1 MCSQNFHLLGPITFL
16 PDNYSLIFF
25 VLLSNKSWYN
35 SICSC
40 EWFLFLTSNWKNSN
54 LIDLQHCSL
63 YLYSLILMSSLK
75 YTNMCMLASYQWDA
89 MLNGKV
95 KPWMTVH
102 SLRSQLTRKL
112 HTHRRVYRYVRYW
125 KCIPNGSKAC
135 VYTYLWME
143 ESARVKN
150 IFFFCLF
157 FGPSNKN
164 SKTVLSVSV
173 FSLVFV
179 NLACTQWFW
188 TTQKFFET

>member
-89 MLNGKV
+89 LLDGNV

-112 HTHRRVYRYVRYW
+112 HTHTHRDV
-125 KCIPNGSKAC
+125 CIGMC
-135 VYTYLWME
+135 VIE
-143 ESARVKN
+143 
-150 IFFFCLF
+150 
-157 FGPSNKN
+157 
-164 SKTVLSVSV
+164 SVSQMEV
-173 FSLVFV
+173 KRVCTRIYEWRKVRAWKISSSFASSLAQATKI
-179 NLACTQWFW
+179 L
-188 TTQKFFET
+188 

>member
-1 MCSQNFHLLGPITFL
+1 MGRILPVSSTLVSVLACHFVFLCVCVQHPKTASAMCSQNFHLLGPITFL

-40 EWFLFLTSNWKNSN
+40 EWFLFLTLNWKNSN

-89 MLNGKV
+89 MLDGNV

-112 HTHRRVYRYVRYW
+112 HTHTET
-125 KCIPNGSKAC
+125 C
-135 VYTYLWME
+135 V
-143 ESARVKN
+143 
-150 IFFFCLF
+150 
-157 FGPSNKN
+157 
-164 SKTVLSVSV
+164 
-173 FSLVFV
+173 
-179 NLACTQWFW
+179 
-188 TTQKFFET
+188 

>member
-1 MCSQNFHLLGPITFL
+1 MCSQNFRLLGPITFL

-40 EWFLFLTSNWKNSN
+40 ESFLFLTSNWKNSN
-54 LIDLQHCSL
+54 FIDLQHCSVHL
-63 YLYSLILMSSLK
+63 SSLILISSLK

-89 MLNGKV
+89 MLDGNV

-112 HTHRRVYRYVRYW
+112 HTHTQRRVYRYVRYW
-125 KCIPNGSKAC
+125 KCIPNGTKAC
-135 VYTYLWME
+135 VCTHCIYEWMKVR
-143 ESARVKN
+143 AWN
-150 IFFFCLF
+150 IFFFCCLF

-164 SKTVLSVSV
+164 SVKLFCLFLYFPLS
-173 FSLVFV
+173 L
-179 NLACTQWFW
+179 LI
-188 TTQKFFET
+188 